1 MLVILV
7 FVVSYVVYGIDGEL
21 FKMENVSY
29 II

>member
-21 FKMENVSY
+21 FKKENVSY